1 MHDDQIAAMAPDAA
15 SLTAARKLA
24 LPKLWPTRGTNTRA
38 LWGECQGSGA
48 SPYRVQVD
56 LETLAFRCSCPSRK
70 LPCKHTLALM
80 LLLAN
85 QVDQVPVTESPD
97 WVVEWLAQRTRT
109 AARRQVSAEAA
120 PTATLAELDQPP
132 LRTPT
137 AREKRVASGMLE
149 LERWLED
156 RVRTGLAS
164 LQEGAAGL
172 FASFASRM
180 VDAQAPGVARR
191 LREVALLP
199 GSGVGWEARLLDQL
213 SLLHLL
219 ACAYAHLDDLPPDLQ
234 ADVRTTIGFTQS
246 QADLLL
252 GAQGVFDQW
261 LVLGRRIED
270 EERLRVQR
278 TWLWGMTEQRPALV
292 LSFSTA
298 YNPLDQSLVPGSL
311 LAGELVFYPGSVPLR
326 ALVRTREEQPTEPGP
341 LPAKSINAA
350 IGIYAAAL
358 AANPWLERYLL
369 IIGPCRLASADERWY
384 LCDADDQTLP
394 LPRTFT
400 QIWQLLA
407 LTGGH
412 PFTLVGEWDGQ
423 MLLPL
428 GVQAEGWF
436 FCM

>member
-24 LPKLWPTRGTNTRA
+24 LPKLWPNLGTHSRA

-48 SPYRVQVD
+48 NPYRVQVD

-85 QVDQVPVTESPD
+85 QADQVPVAELPD
-97 WVVEWLAQRTRT
+97 WVAEWLAQRART
-109 AARRQVSAEAA
+109 AERRQVSAEAA
-120 PTATLAELDQPP
+120 PIAASAAPEPP
-132 LRTPT
+132 PSRTPT
-137 AREKRVASGMLE
+137 AREQRVAAGMLE
-149 LERWLED
+149 LDRWLED
-156 RVRTGLAS
+156 RVRTGLAG
-164 LQEGAAGL
+164 LQEGALGL
-172 FASFASRM
+172 FAPFASRM

-191 LREVALLP
+191 LREAALLP
-199 GSGVGWEARLLDQL
+199 GSGVGWEGRLLDQL

-219 ACAYAHLDDLPPDLQ
+219 ARAYAHLDDLPPDLQ

-246 QADLLL
+246 QEELLA
-252 GAQGVFDQW
+252 GQGIFDQW

-292 LSFSTA
+292 LSFSVA
-298 YNPLDQSLVPGSL
+298 EKPFDQSLVPGSFF
-311 LAGELVFYPGSVPLR
+311 AGELVFYPGSVPQR
-326 ALVRTREEQPTEPGP
+326 ALVRTREELVPEPGP
-341 LPAKSINAA
+341 LPGWSINAA

-358 AANPWLERYLL
+358 AQQPWLERHLL
-369 IIGPCRLASADERWY
+369 IIGPCRLACAEDRWY

-394 LPRTFT
+394 LSRTST

-412 PFTLVGEWDGQ
+412 PFTIVGEWDGG

-428 GVQAEGWF
+428 SVQCEGGF
-436 FCM
+436 FCL

>member
-15 SLTAARKLA
+15 SLTAARRLA
-24 LPKLWPTRGTNTRA
+24 IISVWPLLGTNAHA

-48 SPYRVQVD
+48 KPYRVQVD

-85 QVDQVPVTESPD
+85 QADQVPVADPPD
-97 WVVEWLAQRTRT
+97 WVAAWLDQRSRIADHRQPSAASVST
-109 AARRQVSAEAA
+109 ATSAEPDSPPSRAA
-120 PTATLAELDQPP
+120 
-132 LRTPT
+132 T
-137 AREKRVASGMLE
+137 AREQRVAAGMVE

-156 RVRTGLAS
+156 RVRTGLVG
-164 LQEGAAGL
+164 LQAGATGVVEP
-172 FASFASRM
+172 FASRM

-191 LREVALLP
+191 LREAAMLP
-199 GSGVGWEARLLDQL
+199 GSSVGWEGRLLDQF

-219 ACAYAHLDDLPPDLQ
+219 ARAYARLDDLPPDLQ

-252 GAQGVFDQW
+252 AGQGLYDQW

-278 TWLWGMTEQRPALV
+278 TWLWGLTSERPALV
-292 LSFSTA
+292 LSFSTV
-298 YNPLDQSLVPGSL
+298 YNPLDQSLVPGSFF
-311 LAGELVFYPGSVPLR
+311 AGELVFYPGSVPLR
-326 ALVRTREEQPTEPGP
+326 ALVRTREEQAAEPAP
-341 LPAKSINAA
+341 LPARSINAA

-369 IIGPCRLASADERWY
+369 LIGPCRLARADERWY
-384 LCDADDQTLP
+384 LRDADEQTLP

-400 QIWQLLA
+400 QIWPLLA

-412 PFTLVGEWDGQ
+412 PFTLAGEWDGQ

-428 GVQAEGWF
+428 GVQSEGGF
-436 FCM
+436 FCI